1 MKKFEVVNLFNYF
14 SNLKLNKFGKETRNV
29 IVNNFSKIENIKNQI
44 DEDVN
49 KLKETLLS
57 ENIEN
62 VQKLALYREAYK
74 TATEESKIEIN
85 NKIKEECQPALEI
98 EAKLFVAMNK
108 LYGEYVEI
116 DIKKINKEM
125 FIDECTEAG
134 IDVTLSELSTIS
146 AIFE

>member
-49 KLKETLLS
+49 KLKETLFS

-62 VQKLALYREAYK
+62 VQKLALYRAEYK
-74 TATEESKIEIN
+74 TATEGGKLEIN
-85 NKIKEECQPALEI
+85 NKIKDECRPALEI
-98 EAKLFVAMNK
+98 EAKLFVEINN
-108 LYGEYVEI
+108 LYMDDVDVTI
-116 DIKKINKEM
+116 DTIDKDI
-125 FIDECTEAG
+125 FIEECAAADMD
-134 IDVTLSELSTIS
+134 ITLSELSTIS
-146 AIFE
+146 ALFK